1 MNARDEATAKD
12 MEALRL
18 EMQQLRTDF
27 SAMGKTLR
35 DMAGNVGNDAYARM
49 RDSAEKAKVRA
60 GHAADTMTQSIEE
73 RPLTSVVVAFAL
85 GLVMGVVFG
94 RQR

>member
-35 DMAGNVGNDAYARM
+35 DMAGNVGTDAYARM
-49 RDSAEKAKVRA
+49 RDGAEKAKVRA
-60 GHAADTMTQSIEE
+60 EHAADTVTQSIEE

>member
-35 DMAGNVGNDAYARM
+35 DMAGTVGTDAYARM
-49 RDSAEKAKVRA
+49 RDGAEKAKVRA
-60 GHAADTMTQSIEE
+60 GQAADTVTQSIEE